1 MWFIRLL
8 ILSLFFVSSIS
19 LAKKQSF
26 YFEPNLSKLSGTIAL
41 VTFPGS
47 PNYSSIKDGDEAETG
62 AYLVLDEPI
71 DVKLVPKIQIGNDES
86 ESNVTI
92 IQLVPRNDSDW
103 KKLENGS
110 YVHITGTLFHAVW
123 AHHHARVLLHA
134 KEIQVTSKKKN
145 VSYKLLHWS

>member
-26 YFEPNLSKLSGTIAL
+26 YFEPNISKLSGTIAL
-41 VTFPGS
+41 VTFPGP
-47 PNYSSIKDGDEAETG
+47 PNYSNIKDGDEAEAG

-71 DVKLVPKIQIGNDES
+71 DVKLVPKIRMGNDEP

-92 IQLVPRNDSDW
+92 IQLVPQNDSDW
-103 KKLENGS
+103 KKLENGN

-123 AHHHARVLLHA
+123 ARHHTRVLFHA

-145 VSYKLLHWS
+145 MSNKHLHWS

>member
-1 MWFIRLL
+1 MWFIRSL
-8 ILSLFFVSSIS
+8 ILSLFFVSSMS

-41 VTFPGS
+41 VTFPGA
-47 PNYSSIKDGDEAETG
+47 PNYSNIKDGDETETG

-71 DVKLVPKIQIGNDES
+71 DVKLVPKIQMGNDEP

-92 IQLVPRNDSDW
+92 IQLVPQNDNDW
-103 KKLENGS
+103 KKLKNGH

-123 AHHHARVLLHA
+123 AHHHTRVLLHA

-145 VSYKLLHWS
+145 MSNKHLHWS